1 MTTVFWVAIICTFI
15 NFVLV
20 LFVFPESLD
29 KVKLQQAALA
39 FQAQANGKGKIR
51 DDDDEEEGDVG
62 EGSGAGNDQVRVQR
76 RRKGGIIRGFL
87 RPLALFMPVVVLEG
101 GVRKRRDW
109 SLTFLGAALFGYML
123 SNVSLPIV
131 CDIQVSYY
139 HSAQGVTQVKYL
151 YAEHVYEW
159 SAEQLSY
166 YISFIGGA
174 RAGFLFLLPG
184 MSLTSFVFGLDG

>member
-39 FQAQANGKGKIR
+39 FQAQANGKGKLR
-51 DDDDEEEGDVG
+51 DDDNEEEEADVG

-76 RRKGGIIRGFL
+76 KRKGGIIRGFL

-123 SNVSLPIV
+123 SNVSPPIV
-131 CDIQVSYY
+131 VDIQTTHLTNRYR
-139 HSAQGVTQVKYL
+139 
-151 YAEHVYEW
+151 E
-159 SAEQLSY
+159 
-166 YISFIGGA
+166 
-174 RAGFLFLLPG
+174 LLK
-184 MSLTSFVFGLDG
+184 